1 LLIKKYVVYLQR
13 LIIKNMEENKNI
25 VEMEDLIDGYLVSFD
40 IAYLPN
46 GWSLDKWC
54 DYVKKNKFAPY
65 DSSRMTHCGDRP
77 FGVPVDLRRLE
88 PSLVKRDTV
97 TVDRQQVIEGLF
109 Q

>member
-1 LLIKKYVVYLQR
+1 
-13 LIIKNMEENKNI
+13 MEENKNI
-25 VEMEDLIDGYLVSFD
+25 TEMEDLVDGYLVCFD
-40 IAYLPN
+40 MAYLPN

-54 DYVKKNKFAPY
+54 SFVKENKIAVF
-65 DSSRMTHCGDRP
+65 DSSRVNHCGDRP
-77 FGVPVDLRRLE
+77 YSSPLELRRLE